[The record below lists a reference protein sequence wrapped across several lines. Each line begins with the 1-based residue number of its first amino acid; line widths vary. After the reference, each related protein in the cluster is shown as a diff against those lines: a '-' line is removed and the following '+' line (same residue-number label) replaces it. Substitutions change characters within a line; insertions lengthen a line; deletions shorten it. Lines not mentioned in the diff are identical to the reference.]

1 MPAHLSLV
9 FLKNQMCALAA
20 CQYLTTAINSG
31 ITQPAFASQTLHD
44 LTTYAADT
52 LVSDFID
59 NCRSVDLDPTAISGD
74 ALHDVLEG
82 EILRGINKHVADIG
96 YPSRTQFNNSTARM
110 ESPLLRGLIRAR
122 EQGQSTPVFVKVD
135 VRVGAST
142 NWRMVMLTNHQIG
155 QRNDDT
161 HTLAT
166 TLVVGDD
173 CK

>member
-1 MPAHLSLV
+1 MMSRGICRSVGDWGIDSSIRFYIFGLGQKKLRIKMPAQLSFFSSKTKCV
-9 FLKNQMCALAA
+9 LAA

-59 NCRSVDLDPTAISGD
+59 NCRSVGLDPTAISGD

-82 EILRGINKHVADIG
+82 EILRGINKHVADSG

-110 ESPLLRGLIRAR
+110 ESPLLREMIRAR
-122 EQGQSTPVFVKVD
+122 EQGQ
-135 VRVGAST
+135 
-142 NWRMVMLTNHQIG
+142 
-155 QRNDDT
+155 
-161 HTLAT
+161 
-166 TLVVGDD
+166 
-173 CK
+173 